1 MMKKMSLSYKITM
14 GFLISFCLPLTI
26 FLVVWMYQ
34 MTYIQEQSVESQV
47 NNDLAGITGEISHR
61 IQEMEITAR
70 SIASNPE
77 LIDYLENYSHDPERY
92 LLKAV
97 GEFGMLLG
105 SISQMNPRIESL
117 RIYAV
122 DNRIPRYQNT
132 IYPKRVMRDQE
143 WMEPVENLG
152 YEEFY
157 VGHSALLYEAQN
169 EENYRQLVFPTT
181 GAGPRV
187 FSLFCHIYR
196 ENSTTPAGYLEI
208 CMRIE
213 DLLGVADTLL
223 EGVDVFFK
231 EEDTGILYSLQG
243 DTEKEE
249 ALLRHV
255 QEEGTKDFHYNGQS
269 YRVYEYELSSPA
281 LTLFYTYPMSLYHS
295 TLHWGV
301 WLVVCAILVSSILM
315 LVFIRIFFRSV
326 PLRLRTLVSR
336 MQQVRDGAMEVSFED
351 DQDDEISEVNRT
363 LEQMLRHIH
372 TLIHKV
378 YRTELSE
385 KEATLRFLK
394 MQMDP
399 HFLFNALEAIR
410 MTVALG
416 DNDKVEEA
424 LVALSNILRLRL
436 KGNAW
441 CTVEEEVNAVR
452 EYVKVEN
459 LRYNDHILLQI
470 ETDETLLT
478 RRMPSLTIQPL
489 VNNAI
494 RHGFRRER
502 QYLMIRVEIFKE
514 EGSAIR
520 IRVTDDGGGMTPE
533 QLTMLRGHMKEGKSL
548 EERAEHGTGL
558 VNLALRLRLNF
569 GEKADIEVESIEG
582 SGTQVEIFLE
592 DLNENIE

>member
-1 MMKKMSLSYKITM
+1 MRT
-14 GFLISFCLPLTI
+14 
-26 FLVVWMYQ
+26 
-34 MTYIQEQSVESQV
+34 
-47 NNDLAGITGEISHR
+47 
-61 IQEMEITAR
+61 
-70 SIASNPE
+70 
-77 LIDYLENYSHDPERY
+77 EN
-92 LLKAV
+92 
-97 GEFGMLLG
+97 
-105 SISQMNPRIESL
+105 
-117 RIYAV
+117 
-122 DNRIPRYQNT
+122 
-132 IYPKRVMRDQE
+132 
-143 WMEPVENLG
+143 
-152 YEEFY
+152 
-157 VGHSALLYEAQN
+157 
-169 EENYRQLVFPTT
+169 
-181 GAGPRV
+181 
-187 FSLFCHIYR
+187 
-196 ENSTTPAGYLEI
+196 
-208 CMRIE
+208 
-213 DLLGVADTLL
+213 LLGVADTLL
-223 EGVDVFFK
+223 EGVDVFFR
-231 EEDTGILYSLQG
+231 EEGTGILYSLQG
-243 DTEKEE
+243 DTGKEE

-255 QEEGTKDFHYNGQS
+255 QEEDTKDFHYNGQR
-269 YRVYEYELSSPA
+269 YKIYEYELSNPA

-301 WLVVCAILVSSILM
+301 WLVVCAILVSSVLM
-315 LVFIRIFFRSV
+315 LIFIRIFFRSV

-336 MQQVRDGAMEVSFED
+336 MKQVRDGSMEVSFED

-410 MTVALG
+410 MTVTLG

-441 CTVEEEVNAVR
+441 CTVKEEVNAVR

-459 LRYNDHILLQI
+459 LRYNDHILLQM
-470 ETDETLLT
+470 ETDETLLGC
-478 RRMPSLTIQPL
+478 RMPSLTIQPL

-494 RHGFRRER
+494 RHGFRKER

-514 EGSAIR
+514 EDAIR
-520 IRVTDDGGGMTPE
+520 VRVTDDGSGMTPE
-533 QLTMLRGHMKEGKSL
+533 QLMTLQEHMKEGKSL

-592 DLNENIE
+592 DLNENVE